1 MTSKLSADGVWRP
14 RVTVATVVADGERFL
29 MVEEDVHG
37 ELRLN
42 QPAGHLEAGEDLVD
56 AAVRETLEE
65 TGWEV
70 VPEHFVGVMPW
81 INPRAGD
88 TTLRFVF
95 AARALQHHPER
106 PLDDGIARA
115 LWLTRAEIAAAAAR
129 LRTSLVL
136 KSVDAWL
143 AGQRLPLDAIARL
156 RDAVE

>member
-1 MTSKLSADGVWRP
+1 MPNMFSAGEVWRP

-42 QPAGHLEAGEDLVD
+42 QPAGHLESGEDLVD

-65 TGWEV
+65 TGWEIA
-70 VPEHFVGVMPW
+70 PEHFVGVMPW

-95 AARALQHHPER
+95 AARALRHHPER
-106 PLDDGIARA
+106 PLDAGIARA
-115 LWLTRAEIAAAAAR
+115 LWLTRAEIAAEAPR
-129 LRTSLVL
+129 LRTGLVL
-136 KSVDAWL
+136 KSIDAWL
-143 AGQRLPLDAIARL
+143 DGRRLPLDVITRL
-156 RDAVE
+156 HDTAE